1 MCYAGSHSLATHNV
15 KRLAYNR
22 DPLSVP
28 WLSDLE
34 VMHTDHSPSSPKW
47 VNSIAVC
54 AVMKNEN
61 VTDVT
66 EWLRYYQCVF
76 LSAPI
81 SGFVF
86 KFKQTM
92 FGILWCLS
100 I

>member
-1 MCYAGSHSLATHNV
+1 MYYAGSHTLATHNV
-15 KRLAYNR
+15 KRLADNR

-34 VMHTDHSPSSPKW
+34 VMKMVHSPSSPKW

-76 LSAPI
+76 LCVIITFLGP
-81 SGFVF
+81 VLH
-86 KFKQTM
+86 KFY
-92 FGILWCLS
+92 
-100 I
+100 